1 MQKEGTSCIDRH
13 RLPVQPVRDGTA
25 ARSWLGR
32 FDGDVLDAGDPLGC
46 AGINKGSSWLLWL
59 NWYGWPRVGFCRDSL
74 QQGQSDTL

>member
-13 RLPVQPVRDGTA
+13 RLPVQPVHDGA
-25 ARSWLGR
+25 APWSWLR
-32 FDGDVLDAGDPLGC
+32 RSEGDVLDAGDPLGC

-59 NWYGWPRVGFCRDSL
+59 NWYGWPWAGFCRDSL